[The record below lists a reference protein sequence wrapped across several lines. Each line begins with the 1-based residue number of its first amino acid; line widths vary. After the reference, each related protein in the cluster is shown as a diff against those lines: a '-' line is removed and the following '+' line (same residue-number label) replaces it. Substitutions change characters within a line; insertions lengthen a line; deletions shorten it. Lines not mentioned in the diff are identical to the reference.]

1 MTARELAKL
10 IEIRDGLKN
19 AFWGFDGWRWAAKF
33 DQFIA
38 DVQHASAPEPDL
50 LDASKRCIG
59 LLETVEAKALVGDEG
74 CLWAVEI
81 MRAAITKAE
90 GIDATGEQGFAV
102 SGEGTPP

>member
-19 AFWGFDGWRWAAKF
+19 AFWDFQKWQHAMKF

-38 DVQHASAPEPDL
+38 DVQHAGDAAPDL
-50 LDASKRCIG
+50 LDACKRCIA

-74 CLWAVEI
+74 CLWPVEI
-81 MRAAITKAE
+81 MRAAIAKA
-90 GIDATGEQGFAV
+90 
-102 SGEGTPP
+102 EGTPP